1 MSLNS
6 EINKIYQSNGLWKIE
21 FIQNKK
27 KKYITCNN
35 VFLCCGSIDN
45 IKILKNN
52 NLLKKNNKISF
63 HPMIKVVVKFP
74 EKVNSKIWKF

>member
-1 MSLNS
+1 MTETYLVEYLRKNGQVSLNS

-52 NLLKKNNKISF
+52 NL
-63 HPMIKVVVKFP
+63 
-74 EKVNSKIWKF
+74 